1 MDVKSKL
8 LFKKKCAWDGIKGK
22 QEKEVF
28 DFSAEYKKFMDAS
41 KTEREAVLFIEG
53 MSLKHGFKRINSTSK
68 NETKLIISNKGVSTA
83 LCVVNDKSFKNGF
96 NIVVAHI
103 DAPRLDLK
111 PITLYESEQM
121 AYMKTHYYGGI
132 KKYQWVTVPL
142 ALHGIVVKRDGKKV
156 NVCIGEQEGDPVF
169 TVNDLLVHLAQEQV
183 SKPAS
188 KVIEGEQLNILVGS
202 IPHKFKSG
210 SESVKTGILEFLNKK
225 YGINEEDL
233 VSAELQVVPAGKA
246 RDIGFD
252 RSFIGG
258 YGQDDRVCA
267 YTALKA
273 LFDAGKCKQNL
284 LALFLD
290 KEEVGSTGTGGA
302 DSNLLIRIASQVMEK
317 YKDSNFS
324 SVIKA
329 VENSRLV
336 SADVTAGIDPE
347 WKSVIEPMN
356 GAKMGYG
363 TTITKCGGSRGKYDS
378 NDASAEFTASIRNAF
393 AKDGVRWQAAELG
406 KVDVGGGGTV
416 SRFFVYFGLEAIDCG
431 PALLSMH
438 SPFEVASKVDIYHTY
453 KAYRA
458 FFRHC

>member
-1 MDVKSKL
+1 
-8 LFKKKCAWDGIKGK
+8 
-22 QEKEVF
+22 
-28 DFSAEYKKFMDAS
+28 
-41 KTEREAVLFIEG
+41 
-53 MSLKHGFKRINSTSK
+53 
-68 NETKLIISNKGVSTA
+68 
-83 LCVVNDKSFKNGF
+83 
-96 NIVVAHI
+96 
-103 DAPRLDLK
+103 
-111 PITLYESEQM
+111 
-121 AYMKTHYYGGI
+121 
-132 KKYQWVTVPL
+132 
-142 ALHGIVVKRDGKKV
+142 
-156 NVCIGEQEGDPVF
+156 VCIGEQDGDPVF

-202 IPHKFKSG
+202 IPYKFKSG

-252 RSFIGG
+252 RSFIGA

-273 LFDAGKCKQNL
+273 IFDAGKCKQNL

>member
-8 LFKKKCAWDGIKGK
+8 LLKKKCAWDGIKGK

-28 DFSAEYKKFMDAS
+28 DFSSEYKKFMDAS
-41 KTEREAVLFIEG
+41 KTEREAVIFIEN
-53 MSLKHGFKRINSTSK
+53 MSLKHGFKRINSASK

-83 LCVVNDKSFKNGF
+83 LCVVNDRSFKNGF
-96 NIVVAHI
+96 NIIVAHI

-111 PITLYESEQM
+111 PITLYESEHM

-142 ALHGIVVKRDGKKV
+142 ALHGIIVKSDGKKI
-156 NVCIGEQEGDPVF
+156 NVCIGEEEGDPVF

-202 IPHKFKSG
+202 IPYKFKSG
-210 SESVKTGILEFLNKK
+210 SEAVKTGILEFLNKK

-267 YTALKA
+267 YTALRA
-273 LFDAGKCKQNL
+273 IFDAGKCKQNL

-302 DSNLLIRIASQVMEK
+302 DSNLLIRVASQ
-317 YKDSNFS
+317 
-324 SVIKA
+324 
-329 VENSRLV
+329 
-336 SADVTAGIDPE
+336 
-347 WKSVIEPMN
+347 
-356 GAKMGYG
+356 
-363 TTITKCGGSRGKYDS
+363 
-378 NDASAEFTASIRNAF
+378 
-393 AKDGVRWQAAELG
+393 
-406 KVDVGGGGTV
+406 
-416 SRFFVYFGLEAIDCG
+416 
-431 PALLSMH
+431 
-438 SPFEVASKVDIYHTY
+438 
-453 KAYRA
+453 
-458 FFRHC
+458 